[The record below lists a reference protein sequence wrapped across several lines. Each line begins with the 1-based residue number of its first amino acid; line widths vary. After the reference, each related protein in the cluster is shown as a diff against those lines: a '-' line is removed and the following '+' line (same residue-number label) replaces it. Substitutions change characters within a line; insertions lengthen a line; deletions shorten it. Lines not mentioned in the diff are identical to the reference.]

1 MALPPPHKSPPP
13 NFGCKVHDRAR
24 AEHAAQ
30 EAAKSLYSGER
41 HHHGPWVPP
50 PVPGIANNNSPTSPA
65 QLVAALSPEP
75 NELQCPPCELNL
87 PRGADCPPC
96 EVPVYTMPTAPP
108 AFSGAP
114 VAGPPPGYVAS
125 PPPGYAAPW
134 TPSYS
139 AGAPPPVAAPRVA
152 PPPPPPA
159 MSAPPPVSMQAS
171 NNANTQGLPPKQADL
186 VRMSFRTAN
195 DFAARPP
202 VRR

>member
-50 PVPGIANNNSPTSPA
+50 PVPGIANNNSPSSPA

-96 EVPVYTMPTAPP
+96 EVPVYTSMPTAPP

-159 MSAPPPVSMQAS
+159 MSAPPMQAA